1 MKQKGSSDVKGSSM
15 ASWSTFIFNSEAW
28 MGSVLNIIIFAYSF
42 GDVSGAEITHF
53 SLKTLR
59 LEIQN
64 TPIKASR
71 ANKNKNLKNTAPPCV
86 WTIYKI
92 QHTGTH
98 WQSIRTQRTSWQKT
112 ETRTNLKLSHL
123 YQENHKYQH
132 IALQTIHY
140 INGLSLNWHQQSVL
154 NWPVILH

>member
-1 MKQKGSSDVKGSSM
+1 
-15 ASWSTFIFNSEAW
+15 

-71 ANKNKNLKNTAPPCV
+71 ANKNKNLKNTAPLRVNYLQNSAHRHPL
-86 WTIYKI
+86 TKHKNTKNIL
-92 QHTGTH
+92 
-98 WQSIRTQRTSWQKT
+98 T
-112 ETRTNLKLSHL
+112 ETELER
-123 YQENHKYQH
+123 
-132 IALQTIHY
+132 I
-140 INGLSLNWHQQSVL
+140 
-154 NWPVILH
+154 